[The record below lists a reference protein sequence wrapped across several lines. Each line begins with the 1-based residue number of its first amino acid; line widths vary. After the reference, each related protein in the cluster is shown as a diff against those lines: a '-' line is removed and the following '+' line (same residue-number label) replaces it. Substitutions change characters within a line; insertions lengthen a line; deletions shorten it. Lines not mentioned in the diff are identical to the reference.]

1 MTRGRG
7 KPFPYAGHLALQR
20 GEAGRSLPLEERSR
34 NHTSWFGRLMKLSQ
48 HVDPHQLGCLSSL
61 RRPAVPFGLCF
72 KFVSFSCH

>member
-34 NHTSWFGRLMKLSQ
+34 TIP
-48 HVDPHQLGCLSSL
+48 V
-61 RRPAVPFGLCF
+61 GLAG
-72 KFVSFSCH
+72 S